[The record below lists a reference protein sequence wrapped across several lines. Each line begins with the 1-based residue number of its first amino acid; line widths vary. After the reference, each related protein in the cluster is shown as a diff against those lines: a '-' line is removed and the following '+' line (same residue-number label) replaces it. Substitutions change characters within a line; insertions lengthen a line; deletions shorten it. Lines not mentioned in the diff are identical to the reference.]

1 MATSRK
7 IMTAAL
13 AATIAIT
20 MLSISSPAS
29 AWSRCG
35 RNLGPGYYGMAL
47 RAAAPSPYSYGYYG
61 SANPSGFGS
70 YGSGNSGYYG
80 AANPSGYG
88 YYGSGNTG
96 YYGAASSTPVAS
108 EGYYCA
114 TGVKT
119 CLLREP
125 GWLGTGCS
133 CAVSCGRARGI
144 VE

>member
-47 RAAAPSPYSYGYYG
+47 GAAAPSPYSYGYYG
-61 SANPSGFGS
+61 SANPSG
-70 YGSGNSGYYG
+70 
-80 AANPSGYG
+80 YG
-88 YYGSGNTG
+88 YYGFPQPLPRLSR
-96 YYGAASSTPVAS
+96 V
-108 EGYYCA
+108 
-114 TGVKT
+114 
-119 CLLREP
+119 RDI
-125 GWLGTGCS
+125 
-133 CAVSCGRARGI
+133 I
-144 VE
+144 VRPA